1 MFIKEN
7 RYLSFDKPK
16 QINFK
21 FILKYLLSIVFR
33 MFYGILFLIIRVP
46 RSNFKYNVSWC
57 GPLWIELV
65 GNFLCFL
72 NLNVSFSR
80 LGKFSA
86 TVASNKFS
94 APFSLA
100 SPYEVLI
107 MQMLICFCYPR
118 GLLNCPH
125 FKNSFLFS
133 LTDFHYSVI

>member
-1 MFIKEN
+1 MLKSQVIVLWEV
-7 RYLSFDKPK
+7 PCK
-16 QINFK
+16 QNSCFSLVAFK
-21 FILKYLLSIVFR
+21 
-33 MFYGILFLIIRVP
+33 ILF
-46 RSNFKYNVSWC
+46 SFNFCHFNYNVSWC

-133 LTDFHYSVI
+133 LSDFHYSVI